1 MREPLLSPAA
11 QADGGAW
18 TLGVPCAAASTSRR
32 ASWPSWR
39 SLGSSWWPARTVM
52 PECRFRGGW
61 CSRRRGW
68 RCSGG
73 GYCGSSWRRWWGR
86 RNPGILFARAAAW
99 AAIPGTVVMAIV
111 VGNTLVLL
119 RARVW
124 LSERALVSAA
134 ADLAAVTPDDLRER
148 TQRVGLFWVREFQ
161 RVDSELR
168 FITSECGLVDTC
180 GLSIRPRVSRCIA
193 GGFVRAFVWSVV
205 ASLPELVGGA
215 G

>member
-1 MREPLLSPAA
+1 MDARRPLRGRLDEPPRVVAVLAVAWLVVVA
-11 QADGGAW
+11 GAHSDA
-18 TLGVPCAAASTSRR
+18 GVPFPRWMVLAAAGM
-32 ASWPSWR
+32 AL
-39 SLGSSWWPARTVM
+39 LGWWLLRLVVATVV
-52 PECRFRGGW
+52 
-61 CSRRRGW
+61 
-68 RCSGG
+68 
-73 GYCGSSWRRWWGR
+73 GR

-111 VGNTLVLL
+111 VGNTSVLL

-134 ADLAAVTPDDLRER
+134 ADLAAVAPDDLRER

-180 GLSIRPRVSRCIA
+180 GLVYSPA
-193 GGFVRAFVWSVV
+193 GEPVHRGEDSFEH
-205 ASLPELVGGA
+205 LYGA
-215 G
+215 WWHLYQSW